1 MKTIFVKLVI
11 FFFFSLIQNLAV
23 SDHNDDGHVYYNG
36 FKDHFMK
43 FDGAA
48 QVDPDTGLLRLTDLK
63 KDFELGRA
71 FYSLPFLFKG
81 NFSFSTTF
89 VFAIASEY
97 GPNLLSGQGMAFV
110 IAPQRG
116 LPGALANQFLGI
128 FNDTNNGKSENRVF
142 AVELDGANNVE
153 FDTIPGPHVGID
165 INSLK
170 SVNSTDPGYFT
181 DDGVYKHLNLTST
194 EPMQV
199 WVDYDGIA
207 KQVSVTLAPITIS
220 KPIVPLLIWSQD
232 LSAIFL
238 DSMYVGFA
246 AATQATRT
254 YHYILGWSFQ
264 IDDTARALNL
274 SSLPKLPPP
283 PSFTPP
289 SPPPP
294 PPPPKSSSNKKP
306 NMVIIASAIGGSI
319 LILALLV
326 IFGFCY
332 LRKPK
337 ENNIQVRESS
347 PPPVA
352 GLRKFK
358 YNELEEATNMFK
370 EQIGDGAFGTVYRG
384 VLPNSEMQVA
394 VKKMSRDA
402 KHGSKQFMAEIES
415 LSKLRHRNLVHL
427 HGYCEHEGQLLL
439 VYDFMP
445 NGGLDKFLYPKP
457 NPLYCTLSWSQ
468 RFQIIKDVANG
479 LYYLHKGW
487 EQVVIHR
494 DIKSSNVLLDGQMNA
509 RLGDFGL
516 AKLYDHGADSA
527 PTSRVVG
534 TMGYIAPEMHY
545 GMPSTQ
551 TDVYAFGAFL
561 LEVACGRRP
570 NLVAER
576 GLHLVDWV
584 LSSMKE
590 NILLSTVDKKLG
602 GEYAEEEMILVLK
615 LGLLCCRFDPTARPT
630 VQKILQFLSGD
641 AAEAD
646 FGALHMSDQAPVRH
660 VGGGNTSPISGT
672 HVGSTSSGN
681 DPTPSRH
688 SGSPSSVNEA
698 SPSVMRNAFTR

>member
-1 MKTIFVKLVI
+1 MRTVVFSEIVI
-11 FFFFSLIQNLAV
+11 FLFLLLLIQTFA
-23 SDHNDDGHVYYNG
+23 DHGDNDNSIYYNG
-36 FKDHFMK
+36 FKDHFLK
-43 FDGAA
+43 FDGKAE
-48 QVDPDTGLLRLTDLK
+48 VDPDTGLLRLTDLQ
-63 KDFELGRA
+63 KDFEQGRA

-89 VFAIASEY
+89 VFAIVSEY

-116 LPGALANQFLGI
+116 LPGAFPNQFLGI
-128 FNDTNNGKSENRVF
+128 FNATNNGRSENRVF
-142 AVELDGANNVE
+142 AVELDGSNNIE
-153 FDTIPGPHVGID
+153 FDTVPGPHVGID

-181 DDGVYKHLNLTST
+181 DGGVYKHLNLTST

-199 WVDYDGIA
+199 WVDYDGIT
-207 KQVSVTLAPITIS
+207 KQVSVTLAPINIS
-220 KPIVPLLIWSQD
+220 KPNVPLLLWSQD
-232 LSAIFL
+232 LSTMFL

-274 SSLPKLPPP
+274 SSLHKLPQP
-283 PSFTPP
+283 PS
-289 SPPPP
+289 PP

-306 NMVIIASAIGGSI
+306 NMVIIASAVGGSI
-319 LILALLV
+319 LVLALLV
-326 IFGFCY
+326 ILGVCY
-332 LRKPK
+332 LRKPDR
-337 ENNIQVRESS
+337 NNIPVVRASS

-358 YNELEEATNMFK
+358 YSELEEATNVFK
-370 EQIGDGAFGTVYRG
+370 EQIGEGAFGTVYRG

-415 LSKLRHRNLVHL
+415 LGKLRHRNLVHL

-445 NGGLDKFLYPKP
+445 NGGLDKFLYPKR
-457 NPLYCTLSWSQ
+457 NPLYCTLNWSQ

-534 TMGYIAPEMHY
+534 TMGYLAPEMHY

-551 TDVYAFGAFL
+551 TDAYAFGAFL

-584 LSSMKE
+584 LSSMKQ
-590 NILLSTVDKKLG
+590 NVLLSTVDKKLG
-602 GEYAEEEMILVLK
+602 GEYAEEEMLLVLK

-630 VQKILQFLSGD
+630 VQKILQFLSVD

-646 FGALHMSDQAPVRH
+646 LRALHMSDEPPIRH
-660 VGGGNTSPISGT
+660 VGGGSTSPLSGT

-681 DPTPSRH
+681 DHLPS
-688 SGSPSSVNEA
+688 
-698 SPSVMRNAFTR
+698 TRQVHQ

>member
-11 FFFFSLIQNLAV
+11 FFFFSLTQKFAV

-36 FKDHFMK
+36 FKEHFLK
-43 FDGAA
+43 LDGSA
-48 QVDPDTGLLRLTDLK
+48 QVDADTGLLRLTDLQ
-63 KDFELGRA
+63 KDFEQGRA

-116 LPGALANQFLGI
+116 LPGALANQFLGL
-128 FNDTNNGKSENRVF
+128 FNDTNNGKTENRVF

-153 FDTIPGPHVGID
+153 FDTVPGPHVGID

-181 DDGVYKHLNLTST
+181 DGVYKHLNLTST

-207 KQVSVTLAPITIS
+207 KQVSVTLAPINIS
-220 KPIVPLLIWSQD
+220 KPNVPLLLWSQD

-264 IDDTARALNL
+264 IDGTARALNL

-294 PPPPKSSSNKKP
+294 PPPPPPNSSSNNNP
-306 NMVIIASAIGGSI
+306 NMVIIASAVGGSV

-337 ENNIQVRESS
+337 ENNVPVRESS
-347 PPPVA
+347 PPPLA

-358 YNELEEATNMFK
+358 YNELEEATNVFT
-370 EQIGDGAFGTVYRG
+370 EQIGEGAF
-384 VLPNSEMQVA
+384 E
-394 VKKMSRDA
+394 
-402 KHGSKQFMAEIES
+402 
-415 LSKLRHRNLVHL
+415 NL
-427 HGYCEHEGQLLL
+427 
-439 VYDFMP
+439 
-445 NGGLDKFLYPKP
+445 
-457 NPLYCTLSWSQ
+457 
-468 RFQIIKDVANG
+468 
-479 LYYLHKGW
+479 
-487 EQVVIHR
+487 
-494 DIKSSNVLLDGQMNA
+494 
-509 RLGDFGL
+509 
-516 AKLYDHGADSA
+516 
-527 PTSRVVG
+527 
-534 TMGYIAPEMHY
+534 
-545 GMPSTQ
+545 
-551 TDVYAFGAFL
+551 
-561 LEVACGRRP
+561 
-570 NLVAER
+570 
-576 GLHLVDWV
+576 
-584 LSSMKE
+584 
-590 NILLSTVDKKLG
+590 LLSTADKKLG
-602 GEYAEEEMILVLK
+602 GEYAEEEMVLVLK
-615 LGLLCCRFDPTARPT
+615 LGLLCCRFDPNARPT

-641 AAEAD
+641 SAEAD
-646 FGALHMSDQAPVRH
+646 FCALQMSDEVPVRH
-660 VGGGNTSPISGT
+660 VGGGSTSPLSGT

-681 DPTPSRH
+681 DPTTSRH